1 MRRRIT
7 AMVAIISTA
16 IVASFVIPLLVLV
29 RTSAEDRGMALA
41 RQQAS
46 LVATTAAGLQENP
59 KLAELLAPSIA
70 GSPAKTSVVLADQTV
85 IGAAWPSVATD
96 PDYLRAAAGESF
108 SVRDASGGRAYAP
121 VIVESGVYVVR
132 ATMTDAQLN
141 TGVGLAW
148 AIIIGLGLVLCAA
161 AIGVASLAGHSISRP
176 LVAVTATAHRLRAG
190 DLGARAPLAGTSET
204 VELGAALNGLAT
216 RIEQLLAA
224 ERDNVTGLAHRLRTP
239 VTALRLEAE
248 QVSDPESAAALTES
262 IGELQDAID
271 TVVRQARQP
280 LREDLPAGC
289 DARAVVAERIEF
301 WTPLAEDQG
310 RRLDVRLPEKPVPVP
325 LSALGLG
332 DALDIGIDNVFAHT
346 AEGTSFS
353 VSLDLVGGQAVLTI
367 TDAGPAD
374 EPVESEP
381 RRGTSGQGLRILHR
395 LVTEVGGHAEAAPV
409 PQGGFRVQI
418 SLPSSKLG

>member
-29 RTSAEDRGMALA
+29 RTSAEDRGMAIA

-59 KLAELLAPSIA
+59 KLAELLAPA
-70 GSPAKTSVVLADQTV
+70 FTGSPAKTSVVLADKTV
-85 IGAAWPSVATD
+85 IGAPWPSAATD
-96 PDYLRAAAGESF
+96 PDYLRAAAGEAF

-121 VIVESGVYVVR
+121 VIVESGVFVVR
-132 ATMTDAQLN
+132 ATMTDAQLSA
-141 TGVGLAW
+141 GVGLAW
-148 AIIIGLGLVLCAA
+148 VIIIGLGLVLCAA
-161 AIGVASLAGHSISRP
+161 AIGVASLAGGNISRP
-176 LVAVTATAHRLRAG
+176 LVAVTATAHRLREG
-190 DLGARAPLAGTSET
+190 DLAARAPLAGTSET

-224 ERDNVTGLAHRLRTP
+224 ERDNVAGLAHRLRTP

-248 QVSDPESAAALTES
+248 QVSDPQSAAALTES
-262 IGELQDAID
+262 VGQLQDAID
-271 TVVRQARQP
+271 AVVREARQP

-289 DARAVVAERIEF
+289 DARAVVAERIDF

-310 RRLDVRLPEKPVPVP
+310 RHLDVRLPTGSLPVP

-332 DALDIGIDNVFAHT
+332 DAVDIGIDNVFAHT
-346 AEGTSFS
+346 TEGTGFS
-353 VSLDLVGGQAVLTI
+353 VSLDEVSGQAVLTI
-367 TDAGPAD
+367 TDDGSSPSA
-374 EPVESEP
+374 EEEVP